1 MAVKNNPDKFPEG
14 YITLRGCGKRK
25 LCRIF
30 YVKRIAITIVFQKN
44 MCNFAGLMLYILDF
58 MVRCKVAYLTFYM
71 AIFSAI
77 NFVMSFNLLTHTH
90 TLITNNLYFLTVL
103 GVIIHYLRI
112 VMSNFSTKNTS
123 KRIMYKVMQI

>member
-1 MAVKNNPDKFPEG
+1 MYAYVDAAKGNFVAF
-14 YITLRGCGKRK
+14 
-25 LCRIF
+25 F

-90 TLITNNLYFLTVL
+90 THTHTHTYNQQLIFLNCFRGNHSLPPYSHV
-103 GVIIHYLRI
+103 
-112 VMSNFSTKNTS
+112 
-123 KRIMYKVMQI
+123 

>member
-1 MAVKNNPDKFPEG
+1 
-14 YITLRGCGKRK
+14 
-25 LCRIF
+25 
-30 YVKRIAITIVFQKN
+30 

>member
-1 MAVKNNPDKFPEG
+1 MVVKNNPDKFPEG
-14 YITLRGCGKRK
+14 YVRLRGCGKRK

-30 YVKRIAITIVFQKN
+30 YVKRIVITIVFQKN

-77 NFVMSFNLLTHTH
+77 NFVMSFNLLTHTYNQQ
-90 TLITNNLYFLTVL
+90 LIFLNCFRGNHSLPPYSHVKFF
-103 GVIIHYLRI
+103 HQKYE
-112 VMSNFSTKNTS
+112 
-123 KRIMYKVMQI
+123 

>member
-14 YITLRGCGKRK
+14 YVRLRGCGKRK

-77 NFVMSFNLLTHTH
+77 HTHTH

-112 VMSNFSTKNTS
+112 VMSNFKSERYELPT
-123 KRIMYKVMQI
+123 VFAFPV

>member
-58 MVRCKVAYLTFYM
+58 MVRCKVAYLAFYM

-90 TLITNNLYFLTVL
+90 FLTVL

-112 VMSNFSTKNTS
+112 VMSNFKSERYELPT
-123 KRIMYKVMQI
+123 VFAFPV

>member
-14 YITLRGCGKRK
+14 YVRLRGCGKRK

-77 NFVMSFNLLTHTH
+77 NFVMSFNLLTHT
-90 TLITNNLYFLTVL
+90 LITNNLYFLTVL

-112 VMSNFSTKNTS
+112 VMSNFKSERYELPT
-123 KRIMYKVMQI
+123 VFAFPV

>member
-1 MAVKNNPDKFPEG
+1 MYAYVDAAKGNFVAF
-14 YITLRGCGKRK
+14 
-25 LCRIF
+25 F

-77 NFVMSFNLLTHTH
+77 NFVMSFNLLIH
-90 TLITNNLYFLTVL
+90 TLITTNLYFLTVL

-112 VMSNFSTKNTS
+112 VMSNFKSERYELPT
-123 KRIMYKVMQI
+123 VFAFPV

>member
-1 MAVKNNPDKFPEG
+1 MVVKNNPDKFPEG
-14 YITLRGCGKRK
+14 YVRLRGCGKRK

-90 TLITNNLYFLTVL
+90 THTHTHNYIEPFLFAFIE
-103 GVIIHYLRI
+103 GR
-112 VMSNFSTKNTS
+112 SNCTLFPAG
-123 KRIMYKVMQI
+123 YV